1 MAPVQPRSRTLA
13 EVKAKLLNPA
23 TTSHFQVT
31 IGQPSGNFRTF
42 LSQVGAFNDQD
53 RLNLLCSDASLPG
66 SQFAT
71 AEITNDFTGVTE
83 RHVHRRMYDQKTDLT
98 FYTDADQYLPI
109 RYFEAWMNYITN
121 ETTSGS
127 SQGKVSDPN
136 FFYRMK
142 YPNQYKGTLEITKFE
157 KNLNSNQSAKP
168 LSYSFV
174 NVFPLSINSIPV
186 SYESSALL
194 KVTVGF
200 TYSRY
205 YLDQGRG
212 GIAGFLDPIKQSL
225 FNGEA
230 FTPGGISNVVARA
243 AGNSVGNTIQ
253 QRLGGGLVGGF
264 LGNAAKG
271 EVAKRVRNL
280 F

>member
-1 MAPVQPRSRTLA
+1 MAPVQPRTRTLS

-23 TTSHFQVT
+23 TTSHFQVS
-31 IGQPSGNFRTF
+31 IGQPSGNFRQF
-42 LSQVGAFNDQD
+42 LSDTGAFNDQD
-53 RLNLLCSDASLPG
+53 RLNLLCSNASLPG
-66 SQFAT
+66 SQFTT

-83 RHVHRRMYDQKTDLT
+83 RHVNRRMYDQKTDLT
-98 FYTDADQYLPI
+98 FYTDADQDLPI
-109 RYFEAWMNYITN
+109 RYFEAWMNYISN
-121 ETTSGS
+121 ETTSGGP
-127 SQGKVSDPN
+127 QGRVSDPN

-168 LSYSFV
+168 LTYSFV
-174 NVFPLSINSIPV
+174 NVFPLSLNSIPV
-186 SYESSALL
+186 SYEASSLL

-212 GIAGFLDPIKQSL
+212 GIAGFLDPIKQAL

-230 FTPGGISNVVARA
+230 FSPGGISNVVARA
-243 AGNSVGNTIQ
+243 AGNTVGNTITKA
-253 QRLGGGLVGGF
+253 LGSGKVAGL
-264 LGNAAKG
+264 LGNVAKSQ
-271 EVAKRVRNL
+271 VSKRVRN
-280 F
+280 FF

>member
-1 MAPVQPRSRTLA
+1 MAPVQPRSRTLS

-23 TTSHFQVT
+23 TSSHFQVS
-31 IGQPSGNFRTF
+31 IGQPPGNFRTF
-42 LSQVGAFNDQD
+42 LGETGAYNDQD
-53 RLNLLCSDASLPG
+53 RLNLLCCNASLPG
-66 SQFAT
+66 SQFST

-83 RHVHRRMYDQKTDLT
+83 RHVNRRMYDQKTDLT

-109 RYFEAWMNYITN
+109 RYFEAWMNYISN
-121 ETTSGS
+121 ESTAGS
-127 SQGKVSDPN
+127 AQGRVSDPN

-168 LSYSFV
+168 LTYSFV

-186 SYESSALL
+186 SYETSSLL

-212 GIAGFLDPIKQSL
+212 GIAGFLDPIKQSI

-230 FTPGGISNVVARA
+230 FSPGGLSNIVARA
-243 AGNSVGNTIQ
+243 AGNTVGNTIQ
-253 QRLGGGLVGGF
+253 QKLGGGLVGGF
-264 LGNAAKG
+264 LGNTIGG
-271 EVAKRVRNL
+271 EVSRRVRNL